1 MWGFPGLTLQ
11 DLVQRLFTAQSAG
24 NIGPESGVTYTLRIY
39 GEAGSLRCTYS
50 GLTGTSQTYTLV
62 NDEADSGLGR
72 PNALLRIELEA
83 DRSGVTSLQKHSVN
97 FERAGYGLHYGKYYG
112 GI

>member
-1 MWGFPGLTLQ
+1 MSL
-11 DLVQRLFTAQSAG
+11 TAQNAG

-39 GEAGSLRCTYS
+39 GESGSLRRTYS
-50 GLTGTSQTYTLV
+50 GLTGTSQTYTLA

-83 DRSGVTSLQKHSVN
+83 NRSGVTSLQKHSVSV
-97 FERAGYGLHYGKYYG
+97 ERAGYGLHYDKYYG

>member
-1 MWGFPGLTLQ
+1 M
-11 DLVQRLFTAQSAG
+11 
-24 NIGPESGVTYTLRIY
+24 TYTLRIY
-39 GEAGSLRCTYS
+39 GEAGSLRRTYS